1 MNGVKMKTKLI
12 NYFTQR
18 STWCGIGAA
27 VLAVISYA
35 KPEWTT
41 VAAGI
46 LTALGLGLRDKKN

>member
-1 MNGVKMKTKLI
+1 MKAKI
-12 NYFTQR
+12 ISYFMQR

-27 VLAVISYA
+27 ALVVISYA
-35 KPEWTT
+35 RPEWTT